1 MKISLLILAVS
12 IFLAP
17 QTIDKRTSKKINK
30 EVSKVFNIE
39 DFKLETIETDK
50 TKDVNGDF
58 FIIKTQEIIGYCYLG
73 KIYTS
78 RGSNSNNDDAE
89 FFQYFI
95 LFNKDKKIEK
105 VTIHK
110 YEASYGQEITS
121 RSWLKQFIGY
131 NGKHNLRI
139 GKEIDAMSG
148 ATLSSELITIN
159 IKQVSNILNTL

>member
-1 MKISLLILAVS
+1 MKISLLILTVS
-12 IFLAP
+12 LFLAP

-30 EVSKVFNIE
+30 EVSKVFNID
-39 DFKLETIETDK
+39 DFKLEALETDK
-50 TKDVNGDF
+50 TKNINGDF
-58 FIIKTQEIIGYCYLG
+58 FTIKTQEIIGYCYLG
-73 KIYTS
+73 MVYTS
-78 RGSNSNNDDAE
+78 RGNNPNNDDAE

-105 VTIHK
+105 VKIHK

-131 NGKHNLRI
+131 NGKNNLRI
-139 GKEIDAMSG
+139 GKEVDAMSG

-159 IKQVSNILNTL
+159 IKQVSNTLNEL